1 MKFKDVKTLESIL
14 LEYGMKS
21 GSSTPSG
28 QQQTGANAKAN
39 KIKSPTTSNAPK
51 KPDQGSPTVGDKNVP
66 EPIEPQQQSAK
77 DIKKDAVI
85 VGQDNKNK
93 KVVSP
98 VGQGD
103 LPDAMVVQDD
113 DGEYEIIDQN
123 EKVDALSPEDAEKI
137 GKDPSLLA
145 KGKGAFGAGAGAVDK
160 IANLMASKDPNVK
173 EGKIRKRINKKALNK
188 LKPRVRQEKGRV
200 KKLARLGLTEAIE
213 KLFEINFRNKD
224 VINSSLDAQIR
235 CGWEAETVWEN
246 ISGPSDDID
255 NLTLNEVD
263 DQFGGVD
270 WDGISESYTEWLY
283 DNKVEEFVD
292 DLIQDFINEREDDE
306 DYINEFIEDEGIEE
320 SDWDDYREGV
330 LRTEYG
336 DERFEEEGAEELSE
350 LYGYEDENWA
360 REYVDEYRGSDFRE
374 YLRNIAEEDDDIKQA
389 AYEEASENYDYD
401 DWVNDS
407 YYSMSEFCDNWDID
421 YSSGGNLEEVA
432 DKLEDWITDNSAF
445 HDHRPDTG
453 SYGDTSGNTTE
464 YAVETDSSI
473 DGYGTGAEIIS
484 PVFSTPRRMLK
495 EMDKFFKFLQS
506 EGVVTNNSTGLHIT
520 MSYFPQEG
528 ETVSHEDG
536 KIEANKVKMAV
547 LLGDQ
552 YLLSQWGRDRN
563 TYTKSQLKELQSA
576 IQNLKREGRGTEAIK
591 EAEKFLAKHISEDKF
606 RSIHFKGQTDQKTN
620 TKLIEFR
627 IGGGEDYHEEF
638 KKVFSSVVR
647 YATTMIAGHT
657 DQYQGDYIKALL
669 RLMNNMDKI
678 ATSDEEEVEN
688 LKSQHS
694 DYAGHPILDT
704 HKAIISA
711 KNYLDFTQKML
722 NAMEDLHKASLYL
735 DPKADKKWK
744 KEWVDFLKGTG
755 SNLDDYDSKI
765 RKALDKIPGKKI
777 TEDKD
782 RDDRSIKA
790 YMQPET
796 TPPSERAIDRRKSG
810 LRKFSEAMGMLSI
823 DISKK
828 TARSK
833 PNAKS
838 IGAFRSF
845 LKDYDI
851 TEKELDLNVRNILN
865 DVNLGPDLKNTH
877 KTKLEAIRNGIN
889 TLLQKD
895 VITRPDYATSPQVE
909 AMAKGLWNAF
919 NDEQFDD
926 KTRKDLIR
934 LVISMRTG
942 DISQGSVDDKE
953 VKRDVAILID
963 QAKDK
968 REFNDFYNTIVGRPT
983 SGGHE
988 RFLSPGQIFSKPD
1001 FDKLI
1006 TYLKGFESYT
1016 QPVNRYHN
1024 PNLYNDDSYEENSL
1038 SKYTLLLRRRFE
1050 YLENQFDS
1058 DKSLATQSL
1067 ERMSKL
1073 VETFY
1078 QENQSGQFEWP
1089 DIFGIDE
1096 DELRSDEP
1104 TDPRV
1109 KKMSYEEKDTILDLY
1124 GDNDGTP
1131 FLGINSYKVERVQG
1145 VLDNIARGDIDRR
1158 TISNMSE
1165 FVTDTIREALGAYY
1179 RNKKRYP
1186 EYYKFEEV
1194 KNLIKERFEGLRDFM
1209 RGIDKI
1215 FVDNGFDSQDEI
1227 IKRKQQIDKD
1237 AKEFAKMQANK
1248 PLATINLPSHS
1259 TMYMDND
1266 SYNWFEEYVQERE
1279 NSDDVDAPPDTARAV
1294 VKNIIEG
1301 ARNTNDNSG
1310 SLRGTRI
1317 YVVPAAHWGPLM
1329 DAVNGKEIIK
1339 LQQRV
1344 GNMSQA
1350 WRLKNYK
1357 ALLEAF
1363 ADNYSVNFEQLQK
1376 TDIFTVIDG
1385 TDRSKL
1391 SKHFG
1396 IQFTGKLDGRT
1407 GMGDVEDLIP
1417 RETLN
1422 NKYSG
1427 EPLDRSSA
1435 VAWSV
1440 NNDANDKK
1448 QFQAYD
1454 FAKYHGKEAEKI
1466 KQLVAKE
1473 MKDNDRS
1480 FSVAIQKV
1488 MERSPQGVMIIDN
1501 DRIAKAAGVEHMERD
1516 SSNSIQ
1522 DATNWG
1528 NLADFLKIERGVDNQ
1543 GPNMLEK
1550 VSRTFDGDHDWRP
1563 EPDPNA
1569 CCLERWVACVKH
1581 AAEYIKMN
1589 YTVSGGN
1596 YFRKEN
1602 DGSLGDDVGSIYGDS
1617 GSNPPPSRR
1626 GQASGPTISQLDN
1639 EEVTEQD
1646 YEKVRSN
1653 YIDFDR
1659 MMNAGMQNYM
1669 VRPDVNRLVAF
1680 LKNTDNDEDF
1690 KRAVLQ
1696 SMMKEKLQ
1704 GSEPNDFQ
1712 GHLALGRQFYANQ
1725 NTSEQDRRGR
1735 GRDGEG
1741 IQDVRARMLAR
1752 ERVFAEFDKLPL
1764 QEQLI
1769 ILENSKVLERPLTKD
1784 EKKDKEKYVKGM
1796 KKNKK
1801 DFEKRYGKDAEA
1813 VMYATAT
1820 NMAKEDLDE
1829 SVPTIKTTKIIND
1842 LLADHFPV
1850 GDLKKQMLAFQAIP
1864 IPQMLNQFREL
1875 RGEAGDD
1882 ACARGIVRYY
1892 VNALPKSQ
1900 QDQIDLNEWAKSKVR
1915 SLIESKGIMGRVQG
1929 DTFLKGDDRLEFQSV
1944 TLYPTEE
1951 MQFNSPEQRDDFIQQ
1966 LEQEL
1971 NSQIDWTNAPNKG
1984 SLAFGVATLT
1994 DPALDDKIT
2003 YWGRYFKQK
2012 TADMMGKWG
2021 NNQVPVGWK
2030 LQTAGAMKLDI
2041 GIDPQHLIK
2050 TDDPFNGVLD
2060 VIQAVKT
2067 NSTGNEL
2074 SESLVNALETI
2085 HTQEHP
2091 VFPGQISNL
2100 PALRDY
2106 FGEIM
2111 GPVALMSDMVGGQAE
2126 DARRDLLRGIPW
2138 SNCSIFWPMAM
2149 NAPLVD
2155 SYFTAPD
2162 GTRVGISSK
2171 GGKGAKASV
2180 KNIQD
2185 AILKAPEELK
2195 AQYPTTVNVINI
2207 VQSNSA
2213 KDGPFRLAELYNILP
2228 QGLEE
2233 EINGYIQEGKQDYAG
2248 LSPACTELFNYG
2260 TPRQDVPGFN
2270 TGYAMLALLAK
2281 KVTKAIN
2288 TSGPEFGQGCVAFLN
2303 QSSIVQLYCKMGKQ
2317 GDDARVTGWEA
2328 VYPPNFQGTV
2338 EIDGSKN
2345 YYSSR
2350 IGGKFAFGFK

>member
-21 GSSTPSG
+21 GSSTPTA
-28 QQQTGANAKAN
+28 QQQTGSNAKAN
-39 KIKSPTTSNAPK
+39 KTKSPTTSNTPK
-51 KPDQGSPTVGDKNVP
+51 KADQGSPTVGDKNAP

-77 DIKKDAVI
+77 DIEKDAVI
-85 VGQDNKNK
+85 VGKDNKNK

-98 VGQGD
+98 VGQGN

-113 DGEYEIIDQN
+113 DGEYEVIDQN
-123 EKVDALSPEDAEKI
+123 EKVDALSPEDAEQV

-145 KGKGAFGAGAGAVDK
+145 KGKGAFGAGAGAVDT

-200 KKLARLGLTEAIE
+200 KKLAKIGLKEAPE

-263 DQFGGVD
+263 EQFGGVD
-270 WDGISESYTEWLY
+270 WDGLSESYTEWLY
-283 DNKVEEFVD
+283 DNKVEEFID
-292 DLIQDFINEREDDE
+292 DLIQEFINEREDDE

-401 DWVNDS
+401 DYINDT

-432 DKLEDWITDNSAF
+432 DKLEDWISGQSAF

-453 SYGDTSGNTTE
+453 SYGDTSGDTTE

-495 EMDKFFKFLQS
+495 EMDKFFKFLQG

-528 ETVSHEDG
+528 ETVSHEEG
-536 KIEANKVKMAV
+536 SSNVTANKVKMAV

-552 YLLSQWGRDRN
+552 YLLSEWGRDRN
-563 TYTKSQLKELQSA
+563 TYTKSQLKELQTA
-576 IQNLKREGRGTEAIK
+576 IQNLKREGRGTDAIK

-606 RSIHFKGQTDQKTN
+606 RSIHFKGQTDQKTK

-657 DQYQGDYIKALL
+657 DQYQGDYVKALL

-688 LKSQHS
+688 LKNQHS

-704 HKAIISA
+704 HKAIVGA
-711 KNYLDFTQKML
+711 KHYLDFTQKML
-722 NAMEDLHKASLYL
+722 NSMEDLHKASLYL

-744 KEWVDFLKGTG
+744 KEWVDYLKGTG
-755 SNLDDYDSKI
+755 GNLDDYDSKI

-782 RDDRSIKA
+782 REDQSIRG

-796 TPPSERAIDRRKSG
+796 TPPSERASDRRKDG
-810 LRKFSEAMGMLSI
+810 LRKFSEAMGMVAV
-823 DISKK
+823 DISNK
-828 TARSK
+828 TARSQ

-838 IGAFRSF
+838 IGALRSF
-845 LKDYDI
+845 LKEHEISD
-851 TEKELDLNVRNILN
+851 TELDLNIRNALTDIN
-865 DVNLGPDLKNTH
+865 FGSGEDTKNTQ
-877 KTKLEAIRNGIN
+877 KAKLETLRHGIN
-889 TLLQKD
+889 TLIQRD
-895 VITRPDYATSPQVE
+895 IISRPDYATSPQVE

-919 NDEQFDD
+919 NDEKFDD
-926 KTRKDLIR
+926 RARKELIQ
-934 LVISMRTG
+934 LVINMRTG
-942 DISQGSVDDKE
+942 DLSQGSVDDTE

-968 REFNDFYNTIVGRPT
+968 REFNDFYNTIVGRRLT
-983 SGGHE
+983 TGHPDGV
-988 RFLSPGQIFSKPD
+988 LTPGSIFSKAD
-1001 FDKLI
+1001 FDKLVSF
-1006 TYLKGFESYT
+1006 LKGFESYT

-1067 ERMSKL
+1067 EKMSKL
-1073 VETFY
+1073 VGTY
-1078 QENQSGQFEWP
+1078 YTENESGQFEWP
-1089 DIFGIDE
+1089 EIFGIE
-1096 DELRSDEP
+1096 EEELRNSESV
-1104 TDPRV
+1104 DPKV
-1109 KKMSYEEKDTILDLY
+1109 TALSQEDKDTILDLY

-1131 FLGINSYKVERVQG
+1131 YLGINSYKVERIQSS
-1145 VLDNIARGDIDRR
+1145 LDDIAKGEVERR

-1165 FVTDTIREALGAYY
+1165 FVTDSIREALGSYY
-1179 RNKKRYP
+1179 RNKERYP

-1194 KNLIKERFEGLRDFM
+1194 KDVIKQRFAGLRDFM
-1209 RGIDKI
+1209 RGIDEI

-1237 AKEFAKMQANK
+1237 AKEFAKLQRNK
-1248 PLATINLPSHS
+1248 PLATVNLPSHS
-1259 TMYMDND
+1259 IMYMDNI
-1266 SYNWFEEYVQERE
+1266 SYERFEEYVDERE
-1279 NSDDVDAPPDTARAV
+1279 NSDDTDAPVNTARDV
-1294 VKNIIEG
+1294 VKKIIAG
-1301 ARNTNDNSG
+1301 ARQVNGHVNSG
-1310 SLRGTRI
+1310 HASI
-1317 YVVPAAHWGPLM
+1317 YVVPAAHWGPCG
-1329 DAVNGKEIIK
+1329 DAVNGMEIIK

-1350 WRLKNYK
+1350 WRVKNYH
-1357 ALLEAF
+1357 ALLEKF
-1363 ADNYSVNFEQLQK
+1363 AETYQENFERLQR
-1376 TDIFTVIDG
+1376 TDLYKVIDG

-1417 RETLN
+1417 REKLN

-1427 EPLDRSSA
+1427 EPLDRNSA
-1435 VAWSV
+1435 ISWAI
-1440 NNDANDKK
+1440 NNDENEKK
-1448 QFQAYD
+1448 QFHAYD
-1454 FAKYHGKEAEKI
+1454 FAKYHGNEADKI
-1466 KQLVAKE
+1466 KELVAKE

-1480 FSVAIQKV
+1480 FGVAIQKV
-1488 MERSPQGVMIIDN
+1488 MERSPKGVMVIDN
-1501 DRIAKAAGVEHMERD
+1501 DKIAKAAGVEHMEREA
-1516 SSNSIQ
+1516 SNTIQ

-1528 NLADFLKIERGVDNQ
+1528 NLADFFKIERGVDNQ

-1550 VSRTFDGDHDWRP
+1550 VSRTFDGDHNWRP

-1581 AAEYIKMN
+1581 ATEYIKMN
-1589 YTVSGGN
+1589 YTVSAGN

-1602 DGSLGDDVGSIYGDS
+1602 DGSPGDDVGSIYGDS

-1626 GQASGPTISQLDN
+1626 GRADGVGITYNSD

-1646 YEKVRSN
+1646 YEKVRSE

-1669 VRPDVNRLVAF
+1669 VRPDVNLLVGF
-1680 LKNTDNDEDF
+1680 LKNPNNDEEF
-1690 KRAVLQ
+1690 KQAVLQ
-1696 SMMKEKLQ
+1696 SMMKEKLL
-1704 GSEPNDFQ
+1704 GSEPNDWQ
-1712 GHLALGRQFYANQ
+1712 GTLARARQFYA
-1725 NTSEQDRRGR
+1725 DRYN
-1735 GRDGEG
+1735 ES
-1741 IQDVRARMLAR
+1741 
-1752 ERVFAEFDKLPL
+1752 VFDRFDKLPL

-1769 ILENSKVLERPLTKD
+1769 ILEKSTVLSEISDTKKRELEYELRNEPKNNYAVIINGKTWKIVSSED
-1784 EKKDKEKYVKGM
+1784 RAKKMVNTLVGK
-1796 KKNKK
+1796 
-1801 DFEKRYGKDAEA
+1801 GKDARYSETGQP
-1813 VMYATAT
+1813 V
-1820 NMAKEDLDE
+1820 NE
-1829 SVPTIKTTKIIND
+1829 SVPTIKTTKILND
-1842 LLADHFPV
+1842 ILADHFPV

-1892 VNALPKSQ
+1892 VNALPKEQ
-1900 QDQIDLNEWAKSKVR
+1900 QDQIELNEWAKSKVR

-1971 NSQIDWTNAPNKG
+1971 NSQIEWTNTPNKG
-1984 SLAFGVATLT
+1984 SLAFGVAILT

-2012 TADMMGKWG
+2012 TADMMGKWS
-2021 NNQVPVGWK
+2021 NSQVPVGWK

-2067 NSTGNEL
+2067 NSAGNEL

-2091 VFPGQISNL
+2091 VFPGQIANL

-2111 GPVALMSDMVGGQAE
+2111 GPVALMSEMVGGQA
-2126 DARRDLLRGIPW
+2126 DNAKADLLKGLPW

-2185 AILKAPEELK
+2185 AILKASDELK

-2303 QSSIVQLYCKMGKQ
+2303 QSSIVQLYCKMGKM